1 MRTKLAL
8 AMCLLAAPAAAQVV
22 AERSIGVGAAVEAAV
37 AAMEACSGRNL
48 RVSVAVVDR
57 GGTLKALVRADGAG
71 PHTVSTAE
79 RKAYTSLTF
88 RAPTAAL
95 AERVMGSLAGAQL
108 AQIDRIILLGGGV
121 PIRAGD
127 DVIGAMGV
135 GGAPSGAIDEECANA
150 GIAKVQDRLR

>member
-1 MRTKLAL
+1 MRTSLVVAAWLVAL
-8 AMCLLAAPAAAQVV
+8 PAAAQVV
-22 AERSIGVGAAVEAAV
+22 PERSIGAAVAVEAAV
-37 AAMEACSGRNL
+37 AAMEACAARNF

-71 PHTVSTAE
+71 PHTVSTSE

-95 AERVMGSLAGAQL
+95 AERVLGNPAGAQL
-108 AQIDRIILLGGGV
+108 AQIDRVILLGGGV
-121 PIRAGD
+121 PIRAGE
-127 DVIGAMGV
+127 DVIGAIGV

>member
-1 MRTKLAL
+1 MRMPFVVGA
-8 AMCLLAAPAAAQVV
+8 CLLALPASAQVV
-22 AERSIGVGAAVEAAV
+22 PERSIGVGVAVEAAV
-37 AAMEACSGRNL
+37 AAMEACAGRNF

-95 AERVMGSLAGAQL
+95 AERVLGNPASAQL

-150 GIAKVQDRLR
+150 GIAKIQDRLR